1 MLGIATRWSL
11 KAILAENDAG
21 PLGTTTLTVAISL
34 HKGQNLRSLNTRSL
48 FMYWHRS
55 VAGVEVAIPRLAAKP
70 LVVKHNVDCI
80 AIFFSETRRIRI
92 IDEEDSS
99 GFTEA
104 TKIDHEKLK
113 LKEKIEKLEKLV
125 NGKSVEV
132 LPEECQNNNKTPV
145 KSGTKDPSAPAVV
158 EGAPQRGFFSPCYM
172 TLNGDKSYQYQVIF
186 CQKIALSQIFW
197 ANGPSNITLHNKY
210 SLVCYFG
217 SKYLSLGPSYGHTNG
232 CIKNFH

>member
-1 MLGIATRWSL
+1 MNS
-11 KAILAENDAG
+11 
-21 PLGTTTLTVAISL
+21 
-34 HKGQNLRSLNTRSL
+34 
-48 FMYWHRS
+48 
-55 VAGVEVAIPRLAAKP
+55 
-70 LVVKHNVDCI
+70 I

-145 KSGTKDPSAPAVV
+145 KSGTNVPPDPPAPAVV

-172 TLNGDKSYQYQVIF
+172 TLNGDKSYQYQVIS
-186 CQKIALSQIFW
+186 LSKDSAFENVLSGVSFQ
-197 ANGPSNITLHNKY
+197 PNITD
-210 SLVCYFG
+210 FW
-217 SKYLSLGPSYGHTNG
+217 
-232 CIKNFH
+232 CIHLKI